1 MDGNFLAENLGKT
14 RNILDKISESDFVL
28 KSLLLFSDEFKKN
41 FEIENSLHD
50 LYKNIKDV
58 IFCVIENKDSMEKTC
73 LISNGYEFHE
83 DSVGDDEIKYL
94 IVIYLF
100 LMRFLIEYT
109 YRKYDDPYI
118 ERMVYAIDDY
128 HSFDFIYKNIDIY
141 RVKVQYLYIKN
152 VFFPKL
158 SSRDIQN
165 VDSKVNNFKINV
177 ENIDLAI
184 SRSGE
189 ILNKYNEL
197 KSIDND
203 YFDKFKN
210 KLKEISQELESG
222 ILSKVAIIEDLDKK
236 VNHTNDNLTLK
247 GLSEAYSLL
256 GTEKNKEKIKASRV
270 LKWSILSV
278 FVPLI
283 IRLMTLPFDVNYSIY
298 GYILTGTATLIF
310 IYYFRVALINYNSIK
325 AELNQINLRTTLC
338 MFIQGYV
345 EFSQRNDN
353 HDSLSKFESLIFSN
367 IVSDDKNIPTTLDGL
382 DQLAKLISALKAK

>member
-1 MDGNFLAENLGKT
+1 MDGNFLEKNFD
-14 RNILDKISESDFVL
+14 NIREVLDKINEDDFI
-28 KSLLLFSDEFKKN
+28 KQSSLLFSSEFK
-41 FEIENSLHD
+41 ENND
-50 LYKNIKDV
+50 VKLYLYDFYKKINDV
-58 IFCVIENKDSMEKTC
+58 VSCVKENKGPFESIC
-73 LISNGYEFHE
+73 QVSNRYEFNN
-83 DSVGDDEIKYL
+83 DSIGNNDVKYL
-94 IVIYLF
+94 FVMYIY

-109 YRKYDDPYI
+109 YRNPDNYYM
-118 ERMVYAIDDY
+118 ERMIYAIEDCY
-128 HSFDFIYKNIDIY
+128 SLDFIYKNIDIY
-141 RVKVQYLYIKN
+141 GLKVTYIYLKN
-152 VFFPKL
+152 SFLAKL
-158 SSRDIQN
+158 IHLDINN
-165 VDSKVNNFKINV
+165 VDFKVMNLKKQDGLI
-177 ENIDLAI
+177 ELAI
-184 SRSGE
+184 KKSEE
-189 ILNKYNEL
+189 ISNKHNEL
-197 KSIDND
+197 KSIDDD

-210 KLKEISQELESG
+210 KLNEISQELESG
-222 ILSKVAIIEDLDKK
+222 IFSKVEIIKDLDEK
-236 VNHTNDNLTLK
+236 VNQTNDNLTLK

-270 LKWSILSV
+270 LKWSIFSV
-278 FVPLI
+278 FAPLI

-382 DQLAKLISALKAK
+382 DQLAKLIGALKAK